1 VAEHAVKSLDID
13 VAGLSGS
20 TGMCV
25 DPDAAAL
32 LRAAA
37 EIELL
42 LEMLGHRHV
51 IEGDVCLGTVLLD
64 QLDLLHQQ

>member
-1 VAEHAVKSLDID
+1 
-13 VAGLSGS
+13 
-20 TGMCV
+20 V